1 MTTIET
7 GGLLMVIAG
16 LRVFGVCTA
25 VVLAMSTF
33 WGERADAHHAITA
46 NFDPTRSAQLQGV
59 VVDFR
64 FRSPHSYLVVEGIGV
79 VDGVRQS
86 EAPVRWQV
94 ESHSVPGMRN
104 LGIDQ
109 ATFTPGDKIS
119 ISGFPSRRDVASL
132 MLGTTFV
139 DADGV
144 RYAGNEQPRRAVAFT
159 ADGIQRLTGRWRSP
173 GYINGP
179 DTPLPLNAAGRA
191 AWQSYDPIESP
202 AAKCE
207 TQSIPGVFSAPY
219 LSELR
224 IGADSVFIRN
234 EAYDVRRTI
243 ALSDSYAPANPNGSF
258 GEARARIEGE
268 TLIVESRAYPPS
280 GWGLGIATHVNGG
293 GADIPS
299 SDRKTVVERYSV
311 SADGQTLTLAY
322 TLSDPAYMTGPY
334 NGQVQLNR
342 VAPDTPIYDY
352 VCDLQSAAEFARD
365 P

>member
-1 MTTIET
+1 MA
-7 GGLLMVIAG
+7 IAG
-16 LRVFGVCTA
+16 ERKVAAACA
-25 VVLAMSTF
+25 CVVLAMPAF
-33 WGERADAHHAITA
+33 RVERADAHHAITA
-46 NFDPTRSAQLQGV
+46 NFDPTRTTELQGV

-64 FRSPHSYLVVEGIGV
+64 FRSPHSYLVLEGVGV

-109 ATFTPGDKIS
+109 STFSPGDTIS
-119 ISGFPSRRDVASL
+119 ISGFPSRRNAASL
-132 MLGTTFV
+132 MLGTAFV
-139 DADGV
+139 GADGS
-144 RYAGNEQPRRAVAFT
+144 RYAESPPTQGTVAVA
-159 ADGIQRLTGRWRSP
+159 AKGIQRLTGRWRSP

-179 DTPLPLNAAGRA
+179 DTPLPLNAAGRT
-191 AWQSYDPIESP
+191 AWENYDPIESP

-224 IGADSVFIRN
+224 ISADSVFIRN

-243 ALSDSYAPANPNGSF
+243 ALSDSYVPANSNGSF
-258 GEARARIEGE
+258 GEARARIDGD
-268 TLIVESRAYPPS
+268 TLIIESRGYPPS

-299 SDRKTVVERYSV
+299 SDRKTLIEPYSV
-311 SADGQTLTLAY
+311 SEDGQTLTLAY
-322 TLSDPAYMTGPY
+322 TLSDPAYMTAPY
-334 NGQVQLNR
+334 NGQFDLNR

>member
-1 MTTIET
+1 MASNRRK
-7 GGLLMVIAG
+7 IAIAS
-16 LRVFGVCTA
+16 CA
-25 VVLAMSTF
+25 SMVLAISAARV
-33 WGERADAHHAITA
+33 ERADAHHAITA
-46 NFDPTRSAQLQGV
+46 NFDPTRTAELQGV

-64 FRSPHSYLVVEGIGV
+64 FRSPHSYIVLDGVGV
-79 VDGVRQS
+79 VDGVPQS

-109 ATFTPGDKIS
+109 NTFKPGDEIS
-119 ISGFPSRRDVASL
+119 ISGFPSRRNAAGA
-132 MLGTTFV
+132 MLGVTFV
-139 DADGV
+139 GADGS
-144 RYAGNEQPRRAVAFT
+144 RYAGEQETQGAVAVT
-159 ADGIQRLTGRWRSP
+159 GEGVERLNGRWRSP

-179 DTPLPLNAAGRA
+179 DTPLPLNSAGRA
-191 AWQSYDPIESP
+191 AWRSYNPIESP

-224 IGADSVFIRN
+224 IGVDSVFVRN

-243 ALSDSYAPANPNGSF
+243 PLSDSYASANPNGSF
-258 GEARARIEGE
+258 GEARARIEGD
-268 TLIVESRAYPPS
+268 TLIIESRGYPPS

-299 SDRKTVVERYSV
+299 SDGKTVVERYSV
-311 SADGQTLTLAY
+311 SDDGQTLTLAY
-322 TLSDPAYMTGPY
+322 TLSDPAYLTGPY
-334 NGQVQLNR
+334 DGRFEINR
-342 VAPDTPIYDY
+342 VAPNTPIYDY
-352 VCDLQSAAEFARD
+352 VCDLQSASEFARD